1 MLQRGRSVRIRR
13 RGQIGDACGCMQ
25 QQRRRHQCREAIGD
39 ARALAMIGAVAAA
52 FTIRSG
58 CLLRRAALVH
68 TAMRHA
74 VIRHS
79 VIRHAA
85 VRVRYV
91 RAHVCVTGRFGSS
104 RGNSRR
110 GRSDDVMCTSRMRRR
125 HRTTHAVR
133 HQGEAEQGVQQER
146 AKAHCRSV
154 LPTYSARSRSV
165 HLHAN
170 CGHIRANSSAAARF
184 SPLAKAGSDISA
196 GRDTSLLPA
205 PRGEGG
211 AKRRIRG
218 RPLCGE
224 PRPPTSEHH

>member
-1 MLQRGRSVRIRR
+1 MQQHR
-13 RGQIGDACGCMQ
+13 RG
-25 QQRRRHQCREAIGD
+25 HQCREAIGD

-58 CLLRRAALVH
+58 CLLRLILV
-68 TAMRHA
+68 
-74 VIRHS
+74 I
-79 VIRHAA
+79 HAA
-85 VRVRYV
+85 GSAGCF
-91 RAHVCVTGRFGSS
+91 RAHVFVAGRLGNRCLGS
-104 RGNSRR
+104 RHFNNRHFNGRR
-110 GRSDDVMCTSRMRRR
+110 CSGDRVVRTSRMRRR

-146 AKAHCRSV
+146 AKSHCRSV

-170 CGHIRANSSAAARF
+170 CGHIRANSSATARF
-184 SPLAKAGSDISA
+184 SPLARAGSNTSA
-196 GRDTSLLPA
+196 GCDTSLLPA

-211 AKRRIRG
+211 AKRRMRG
-218 RPLCGE
+218 CPLCGE